1 MNAICD
7 VIYAIDDVIFPLP
20 YCPRCIQCE
29 YQKSEAKVVEKWD
42 FQLLRVDD
50 VMRSLDGAH
59 V

>member
-7 VIYAIDDVIFPLP
+7 VRYASDDVIFPSHIVLGTSK
-20 YCPRCIQCE
+20 CE

-42 FQLLRVDD
+42 FQLLRVDV